1 MCLLLM
7 MHWIL
12 SQHTWILLKKK
23 VHVMHVL
30 EEVIF
35 SARAKHI
42 LSASHFFLLSAFS
55 SLESLRIVH
64 VVTVV
69 SMCTFCSECCCRH
82 RFCAWYQQIIFF
94 RGPFPVFL
102 STPNSYTFFSFN
114 HALGTNVYAIKIT
127 DHNWYE
133 FFLYKEVQT

>member
-1 MCLLLM
+1 MFVSYDALNSFLNI
-7 MHWIL
+7 HR
-12 SQHTWILLKKK
+12 ILLKKK
-23 VHVMHVL
+23 VHALNVL
-30 EEVIF
+30 EVVIF